1 MLLCSL
7 YPISLPSHFVQFS
20 ACDLCFDGYTNLV
33 SLPSGVCNLVGEVGP
48 EVCALIPL
56 IWALIG
62 LRWPE
67 LDLDIEGIFPIPLWF
82 SVSSLW
88 WYLLPAWWN
97 RAPDLFL
104 SCFWSVVRG
113 WWDWGTPTGRE
124 ATEYFS
130 SQNILHGVC
139 SVCHLSCSSKLLC
152 DPIIGIA
159 LGPTL
164 SMGHPVYLIHM

>member
-20 ACDLCFDGYTNLV
+20 VCDLCFDGYTNLV

-62 LRWPE
+62 LQWPE
-67 LDLDIEGIFPIPLWF
+67 LALDIEGIFPIALWF

-88 WYLLPAWWN
+88 WYLLPGWWN
-97 RAPDLFL
+97 RAPDVFL
-104 SCFWSVVRG
+104 SCASDL
-113 WWDWGTPTGRE
+113 WWE
-124 ATEYFS
+124 AGGIGAHPLGEKPL
-130 SQNILHGVC
+130 NI
-139 SVCHLSCSSKLLC
+139 SPRK
-152 DPIIGIA
+152 IF
-159 LGPTL
+159 
-164 SMGHPVYLIHM
+164 SMGCALCVTFHALASSCVILLLALLLAPP

>member
-67 LDLDIEGIFPIPLWF
+67 LALDIEGIFPIALWF
-82 SVSSLW
+82 SLPSLW
-88 WYLLPAWWN
+88 WYLLCSLVGGIEPQI
-97 RAPDLFL
+97 
-104 SCFWSVVRG
+104 CFWAVSDL
-113 WWDWGTPTGRE
+113 WWE
-124 ATEYFS
+124 AGGIGAHPLGEKPL
-130 SQNILHGVC
+130 NI
-139 SVCHLSCSSKLLC
+139 SPRK
-152 DPIIGIA
+152 IF
-159 LGPTL
+159 
-164 SMGHPVYLIHM
+164 SMGCALCVTFHALASSCVILLLALLLAPP